1 MIIQKGKVNV
11 FVGSVT
17 VIVVNQSMF
26 TKIFN

>member
-17 VIVVNQSMF
+17 IIIVNQSF
-26 TKIFN
+26 ATKIFN